1 MQSAIH
7 SNARLFGKQVAT
19 IVLLGL
25 SLSACGGGSSNN
37 SPSTGTNADPA
48 ELDIGFT
55 GSVGDG
61 PVVNGT
67 VTLKADDGKVLYS
80 GVSDESANYRLNG
93 RVKRAAYPLVLSVSD
108 GTDLVTGSR
117 PDFELSAV
125 VIEGGSRI
133 INLNPF
139 GSLVRKVVS
148 HMPGGLTG
156 ENLVQAK
163 QIVIS
168 QFNFGL
174 NPVSVSDPIATK
186 IDTGNAATIVR
197 SSEALGELIRRV
209 RDRLI
214 MIGRNINADDV
225 LDSIAAD
232 LVDGKVDGRG
242 AAGAD
247 ERIAALTT
255 LISAQVIVET
265 MANRLYVGGSNST
278 GRMDSAIQQIMG
290 NKSPDR
296 LTGDLTVTSEVLV
309 NARVGLDAFKNLDRD
324 PAATTLR
331 NLVSQIAP
339 GDSSDQVAGKLPA
352 DSSDI
357 IDGAIGYIALA
368 SDAELEVVNATSRQG
383 GGTVGADNNLP
394 EEPAPPEDSIPPLNT
409 APEINGAPATQVM
422 VDGWYDF
429 QPEVSGAEGSVL
441 SFTIINRPAWLSFDT
456 QTGRLSGIP
465 ALADLGLWDGIRVSV
480 NDGELSAELAA
491 FDVNVLA
498 LPNSAPTISGA
509 PATAATVGQGYSF
522 QPAASDAD
530 GDDLSFSITG
540 MPAWASFNTTS
551 GRLFGTP
558 TAADADSSSS
568 VVISVTDS
576 KAMVS
581 LAGFVINVAG
591 LSNAAPVIS
600 GTPATQ
606 ITAGQLYSFVPS
618 ASDADGDS
626 LSFSINNR
634 PIWASFNT
642 DTGRL
647 YGTPDAGDV
656 QSWSGIQIFVT
667 DGVDSASLNSFS
679 IAVQAVTSVSNDVEL
694 TWVAPTNNEDGT
706 ALSDLAGYKLYYGR
720 VGEGLSES
728 DEILNANATSYLL
741 EGIDSG
747 NWRFV
752 VTAFNFAGQ
761 ESRFSTEATYST
773 N

>member
-1 MQSAIH
+1 
-7 SNARLFGKQVAT
+7 
-19 IVLLGL
+19 
-25 SLSACGGGSSNN
+25 
-37 SPSTGTNADPA
+37 
-48 ELDIGFT
+48 
-55 GSVGDG
+55 
-61 PVVNGT
+61 
-67 VTLKADDGKVLYS
+67 
-80 GVSDESANYRLNG
+80 
-93 RVKRAAYPLVLSVSD
+93 
-108 GTDLVTGSR
+108 
-117 PDFELSAV
+117 
-125 VIEGGSRI
+125 
-133 INLNPF
+133 
-139 GSLVRKVVS
+139 
-148 HMPGGLTG
+148 
-156 ENLVQAK
+156 
-163 QIVIS
+163 
-168 QFNFGL
+168 
-174 NPVSVSDPIATK
+174 
-186 IDTGNAATIVR
+186 
-197 SSEALGELIRRV
+197 
-209 RDRLI
+209 
-214 MIGRNINADDV
+214 
-225 LDSIAAD
+225 
-232 LVDGKVDGRG
+232 
-242 AAGAD
+242 
-247 ERIAALTT
+247 

-265 MANRLYVGGSNST
+265 MANRLHVGGSNST
-278 GRMDSAIQQIMG
+278 GLMDSAIQQIMG

-331 NLVSQIAP
+331 NLVSQIEP

-429 QPEVSGAEGSVL
+429 QPEVSDAEGSVL

-480 NDGELSAELAA
+480 NDGELSADLAA

-509 PATAATVGQGYSF
+509 PVTAATVGQGYSF

-706 ALSDLAGYKLYYGR
+706 ALFDLAGYKLYYGR

-752 VTAFNFAGQ
+752 VTAFNFTGQ

>member
-1 MQSAIH
+1 
-7 SNARLFGKQVAT
+7 LF
-19 IVLLGL
+19 
-25 SLSACGGGSSNN
+25 
-37 SPSTGTNADPA
+37 
-48 ELDIGFT
+48 DIGFT

-61 PVVNGT
+61 PVVNGN
-67 VTLKADDGKVLYS
+67 VTLEDGNGKVLYS
-80 GVSDESANYRLNG
+80 GVSDENANYRLNG

-125 VIEGGSRI
+125 VIEGGSRT

-139 GSLVRKVVS
+139 GSLARKVVS

-174 NPVSVSDPIATK
+174 NSVSVSDPVATK
-186 IDTGNAATIVR
+186 IDAGNAATIVR

-265 MANRLYVGGSNST
+265 MANRLHVGGSNST
-278 GRMDSAIQQIMG
+278 GLMDIAIQQIMG

-309 NARVGLDAFKNLDRD
+309 NARVGLDAFKNLDRG

-331 NLVSQIAP
+331 NLVAQIEP

-357 IDGAIGYIALA
+357 IEGAIGYIALA
-368 SDAELEVVNATSRQG
+368 GDAELEVVNATSRQG

-429 QPEVSGAEGSVL
+429 QPEVSDAEGSVL

-465 ALADLGLWDGIRVSV
+465 ALADLGLWDGIRVRV
-480 NDGELSAELAA
+480 NDGELSVELAA
-491 FDVNVLA
+491 FEVNVLA

-509 PATAATVGQGYSF
+509 P
-522 QPAASDAD
+522 
-530 GDDLSFSITG
+530 
-540 MPAWASFNTTS
+540 
-551 GRLFGTP
+551 
-558 TAADADSSSS
+558 
-568 VVISVTDS
+568 
-576 KAMVS
+576 
-581 LAGFVINVAG
+581 
-591 LSNAAPVIS
+591 AAPVIS

-706 ALSDLAGYKLYYGR
+706 ALFDLAGYKLYYGR

-752 VTAFNFAGQ
+752 VTAFNFTGQ

>member
-25 SLSACGGGSSNN
+25 GLSACGGGSNN
-37 SPSTGTNADPA
+37 SPPASTNADLA

-61 PVVNGT
+61 PVVNGA
-67 VTLKADDGKVLYS
+67 VTLEDDNGKVLYS
-80 GVSDESANYRLNG
+80 GVSDERANYQLIG

-125 VIEGGSRI
+125 VIEGGSRT

-139 GSLVRKVVS
+139 GSLMHKVVS

-174 NPVSVSDPIATK
+174 NSVSVSDPVATK
-186 IDTGNAATIVR
+186 IDAGNAATIVR

-265 MANRLYVGGSNST
+265 MANRLHVGGSNST

-290 NKSPDR
+290 NKSPDH

-331 NLVSQIAP
+331 NLVSQIEP

-368 SDAELEVVNATSRQG
+368 SDAELEVINATSRQG

-394 EEPAPPEDSIPPLNT
+394 EESAPPEDSIPPLNT
-409 APEINGAPATQVM
+409 APATQVM
-422 VDGWYDF
+422 VGGWYDF
-429 QPEVSGAEGSVL
+429 QPEVSDAEGSVL

-491 FDVNVLA
+491 FEVNVLA

-509 PATAATVGQGYSF
+509 P
-522 QPAASDAD
+522 
-530 GDDLSFSITG
+530 
-540 MPAWASFNTTS
+540 
-551 GRLFGTP
+551 
-558 TAADADSSSS
+558 
-568 VVISVTDS
+568 
-576 KAMVS
+576 
-581 LAGFVINVAG
+581 
-591 LSNAAPVIS
+591 AAPVIS

-706 ALSDLAGYKLYYGR
+706 ALFDLAGYKLYYGR

-752 VTAFNFAGQ
+752 VTAFNFTGQ

>member
-1 MQSAIH
+1 MQPAVYR
-7 SNARLFGKQVAT
+7 NTRLLGKQVAT
-19 IVLLGL
+19 IVLVGL
-25 SLSACGGGSSNN
+25 SLSACGGSAR
-37 SPSTGTNADPA
+37 SPSMGINADPS

-67 VTLKADDGKVLYS
+67 VRLKDVNGKVLYS
-80 GVSDESANYRLNG
+80 GVSNENANYRLNG
-93 RVKRAAYPLVLSVSD
+93 RVKRAAYPLVIGVSD

-117 PDFELSAV
+117 PDFELSAIV
-125 VIEGGSRI
+125 LESGTRTV
-133 INLNPF
+133 NLNPF
-139 GSLVRKVVS
+139 GTLVHKVVS
-148 HMPGGLTG
+148 RMPGGLTL
-156 ENLVQAK
+156 ENIALSK

-168 QFNFGL
+168 QLNFGL
-174 NPVSVSDPIATK
+174 NSVSVSDPITTK

-214 MIGRNINADDV
+214 MIGRNMTADDV

-278 GRMDSAIQQIMG
+278 GRMDSAIRQIMG
-290 NKSPDR
+290 NKTPDR
-296 LTGDLTVTSEVLV
+296 MTGDLTVTSEVLIT
-309 NARVGLDAFKNLDRD
+309 ARVGLDAFKNLDRD
-324 PAATTLR
+324 SAAVTLR
-331 NLVSQIAP
+331 NLISQIAP
-339 GDSSDQVAGKLPA
+339 GDSSDDVAGKLPA

-357 IDGAIGYIALA
+357 IGGAIAYIVLA

-383 GGTVGADNNLP
+383 GGTVGNNNNPP

-409 APEINGAPATQVM
+409 APEINGTPATQVM
-422 VDGWYDF
+422 FDGWYDF
-429 QPEVSGAEGSVL
+429 QPEASDAEGSAL
-441 SFTIINRPAWLSFDT
+441 SFTIINRPGWLSFDT

-465 ALADLGLWDGIRVSV
+465 TLADLGLWVDIRVSV

-491 FDVNVLA
+491 FAVNVLA
-498 LPNSAPTISGA
+498 LPNSVPTISGV
-509 PATAATVGQGYSF
+509 PATAATVGQAYSF

-530 GDDLSFSITG
+530 GDELSFSITG

-558 TAADADSSSS
+558 TATDAASSSS

-576 KAMVS
+576 KATVS

-600 GTPATQ
+600 GTPASQ

-626 LSFSINNR
+626 LSFSIDNR
-634 PIWASFNT
+634 PAWASFNT

-647 YGTPDAGDV
+647 YGTPDADDV

-667 DGVDSASLNSFS
+667 DGVDSANLNSFS
-679 IAVQAVTSVSNDVEL
+679 IAVEAVTGANNDVEL
-694 TWVAPTNNEDGT
+694 TWVAPTHNEDGT
-706 ALSDLAGYKLYYGR
+706 ILFDLAGYKLYYGR
-720 VGEGLSES
+720 VGESLSES
-728 DEILNANATSYLL
+728 DEISNANATSYLF
-741 EGIDSG
+741 EGLDSG